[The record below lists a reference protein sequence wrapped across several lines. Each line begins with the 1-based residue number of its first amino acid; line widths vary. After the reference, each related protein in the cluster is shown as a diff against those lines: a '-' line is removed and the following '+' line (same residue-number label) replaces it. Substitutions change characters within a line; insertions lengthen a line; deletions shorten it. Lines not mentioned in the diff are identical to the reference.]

1 MVNYC
6 NEEDIPLGLGRGSAA
21 GSMALYLLGVTD
33 IDPLKYELFFERFVS
48 KARAK
53 KSVVDGVTYLDGSLM
68 CDVDIDVCYYKRKDV
83 LTHLREKF
91 GGKTSKI
98 LTLNTLSGKLVMK
111 ECGKVLGGKSET
123 EMNGVSA
130 LIPKVFGQVED
141 IASACE
147 TVPDFG
153 KWCKRNPQGFRRIV
167 DLIPSCI
174 V

>member
-1 MVNYC
+1 MYELGILEELGFVDYILLVWSVVNYC

-83 LTHLREKF
+83 LTSF
-91 GGKTSKI
+91 
-98 LTLNTLSGKLVMK
+98 
-111 ECGKVLGGKSET
+111 
-123 EMNGVSA
+123 
-130 LIPKVFGQVED
+130 
-141 IASACE
+141 
-147 TVPDFG
+147 
-153 KWCKRNPQGFRRIV
+153 KR
-167 DLIPSCI
+167 
-174 V
+174 